1 MLERVVI
8 PLRRH
13 QGVLECQTLHLTQYL
28 AHLLVPHLRLRPQ
41 DDVVLLIVPVHSVSA
56 SNRWSHDHACDLS
69 LVCLI

>member
-1 MLERVVI
+1 MLKRVVI

-13 QGVLECQTLHLTQYL
+13 QGVLECQPLHLTQYL

-41 DDVVLLIVPVHSVSA
+41 DVVLFIVPVRSVSA
-56 SNRWSHDHACDLS
+56 SNGWSHDHACDLS